1 MVRDFNDNLKEFL
14 DSLMSDNLEILRS
27 DNYSFVEMEDYEKE
41 AYDAAEEILNA
52 MPAEKKTIMEAFLEA
67 SIKVQGQKAEFL
79 YQQGMKDA
87 VRFLKF
93 FEVL

>member
-1 MVRDFNDNLKEFL
+1 MVRDFNNNLKEFL
-14 DSLMSDNLEILRS
+14 DNLMSDELELLRS
-27 DNYSFVEMEDYEKE
+27 ENYSFLELEESEKE
-41 AYDAAEEILNA
+41 CYDAAEEILGA
-52 MPAEKKTIMEAFLEA
+52 MPAEKKATMEAFLEA
-67 SIKVQGQKAEFL
+67 SIKVHGQKAEFL